1 MRFVLIFTTRVND
14 VKGWGAMTDYQEKV
28 LEAIQS
34 GEDGFNQKVWRPKSL
49 YESVMAYYQDGAKA
63 LGYEKIDD
71 IYPTLRTNGFRV
83 TSEEEAITYVCKVGH
98 LHKEKFKALYLLDQ
112 NKELFESDST
122 LVIWGCGVGLDLF
135 AFHDAAMLQERPDLW
150 VHVRH
155 ILLLDVEPWA
165 LNRAKESAEMLFP
178 AAKIEARVI
187 DLTSATLQEDL
198 LKIELGD
205 LHLTPRVHL
214 ISNVLD
220 LLVQDAVLKPFC
232 EAFKVF
238 TVNKRRANDYVLMF
252 SPKYGDMLRNKGKVD
267 PCVQHVFGTDF
278 DLAIGETP
286 QEDARTIYFS
296 YRILDK
302 IWGGTE
308 GYKALFKHALF
319 RNLRTIILDRLE
331 RASFSNASKTELDRF
346 WQWATKSKLD
356 LYYDFVRTVSIKNG
370 DVSEDVLFFAPKK
383 DSSGKSYRPLVY
395 CSNVSLGGDYYKSAE
410 RIIQACGDDED
421 RTIARKFLFVF
432 REQIGDVYRVIW
444 TKVEDEGRQQLVQT
458 SLSDAKNLFETAYD
472 FNKLFFLQA
481 SAELLPQLEV
491 LDKEQRAVALGRR
504 KLRKIRGSAGSGKTV
519 AMLWHGILAYKR
531 THLPILFLGKTNSL
545 LSINS
550 HKFASAFGKN
560 SIAMG
565 NDQVTFMTLNNFMCK
580 VLGSG
585 PCAKLSESEKA
596 LPSEE
601 RAKKMKELQAQFCS
615 HCNQEAIECVHQS
628 AFDCGK
634 IKKYGAV
641 LVDEAQIS
649 EPEIVEAIYKVTAEA
664 NPFREFYLFCDE
676 QQSLHKCD
684 GLLEKDSEQN
694 GKMVVKP
701 PAVGFGRFITLKGA
715 HRFRNKTLLMVAEWI
730 QQQQLSEAYDIS
742 SLAYDKPLLPTIS
755 SGPTLF
761 QKTPFKIVK
770 AVSIHR
776 EQDLMNDLI
785 GQGSL
790 GQETKNAV
798 VVMFDRQDCVTEF
811 TKEMNKKLSQFQG
824 WKLYSTHGENERQA
838 RKKFREYDKT
848 IHLSTIDCMQGHT
861 FSKVLF
867 VINRLLTAEELF
879 TACTR
884 ARDML
889 YILDGTP
896 NGVYYELL
904 KHFN

>member
-1 MRFVLIFTTRVND
+1 
-14 VKGWGAMTDYQEKV
+14 MTDYQEKV

-112 NKELFESDST
+112 NKELFESDIT

-135 AFHDAAMLQERPDLW
+135 AFHDAAMIQERPDLW

-155 ILLLDVEPWA
+155 ILLLDIEPWA
-165 LNRAKESAEMLFP
+165 LNRAKESAEILFP

-220 LLVQDAVLKPFC
+220 LLVQDTVLKPFC
-232 EAFKVF
+232 EAFKAF
-238 TVNKRRANDYVLMF
+238 TIKNRRTNDYVLMF
-252 SPKYGDMLRNKGKVD
+252 SPKYGDMLRNKEKVD
-267 PCVQHVFGTDF
+267 PCVQETFGDAC
-278 DLAIGETP
+278 DLLPWNTP
-286 QEDARTIYFS
+286 QEDQRTIYFS
-296 YRILDK
+296 YRILDET
-302 IWGGTE
+302 WGGIE
-308 GYKALFKHALF
+308 GYKALFKHTLF
-319 RNLRTIILDRLE
+319 KNLRSIILDQLE
-331 RASFSNASKTELDRF
+331 RTSFSDVSRKEWAKF
-346 WQWATKSKLD
+346 WKWATDNQLNTF
-356 LYYDFVRTVSIKNG
+356 YDFVRPVLLNNKG
-370 DVSEDVLFFAPKK
+370 EDGNYEEEVLLFAPKK
-383 DSSGKSYRPLVY
+383 DAFGKSYRPLVY
-395 CSNVSLGGDYYKSAE
+395 CSKVIAEGDYYDTAKRVMS
-410 RIIQACGDDED
+410 ACGGEIDKDVK
-421 RTIARKFLFVF
+421 RKFLFVF
-432 REQIGDVYRVIW
+432 HGRVGQVERVIW
-444 TKVEDEGRQQLVQT
+444 SDGQQQLVQT

-491 LDKEQRAVALGRR
+491 LDKEQRDVALGRR

-550 HKFASAFGKN
+550 HKFASAFGNN

-601 RAKKMKELQAQFCS
+601 RTKKMKELQAQFCS
-615 HCNQEAIECVHQS
+615 HCNQEAIECVRQG
-628 AFDCGK
+628 AFDCDK

-641 LVDEAQIS
+641 MVDEAQIS
-649 EPEIVEAIYKVTAEA
+649 EPEIVKAIYKVTAEA

-742 SLAYDKPLLPTIS
+742 SLAYDKPLLPTKS

-770 AVSIHR
+770 AVSVHQ

-798 VVMFDRQDCVTEF
+798 VVMFDCQDCVTEF

-889 YILDGTP
+889 YILDETP